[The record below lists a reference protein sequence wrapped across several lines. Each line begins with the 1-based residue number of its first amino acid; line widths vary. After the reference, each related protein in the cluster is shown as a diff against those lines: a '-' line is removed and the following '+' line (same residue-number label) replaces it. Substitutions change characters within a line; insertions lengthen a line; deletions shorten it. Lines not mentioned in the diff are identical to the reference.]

1 VTSLFTD
8 GFESGNFSAWTSVTT
23 GTGGSATVQSSIV
36 KNGSFAARLSST
48 NGSQSKVYVRKNISS
63 AEKNVTVSGYFM
75 ITQEGASNANVPIFR
90 LYDSTGKRLLTL
102 YRQNLSSDKV
112 YITDGAT
119 RWQAS
124 KLMPLNTWVK
134 FDLHVIITTNGAS
147 TIEVY
152 MDDVLAA
159 RTTTANIGTAGV
171 FTIQIGNDTT
181 KQIFT
186 LYADD
191 ISIRK

>member
-1 VTSLFTD
+1 
-8 GFESGNFSAWTSVTT
+8 
-23 GTGGSATVQSSIV
+23 VQSSTV
-36 KNGSFAARLSST
+36 KTGSFAARLSGTNST
-48 NGSQSKVYVRKNISS
+48 QSKAYVRKNLSA

-75 ITQEGASNANVPIFR
+75 ITQEGASNSNVPIFR

-102 YRQNLSSDKV
+102 YRQNLSSDKIYV
-112 YITDGAT
+112 TDGAT
-119 RWQAS
+119 RWLAS
-124 KLMPLNTWVK
+124 RTMPLNMWAK
-134 FDLHVIITTNGAS
+134 FDLHVIVVGNGSS

-152 MDDVLAA
+152 MDGVLVA

-191 ISIRK
+191 IVIWK